1 MASCD
6 ETCAEPL
13 RRARARGAPV
23 LLVHVQGALPECVRV
38 ELTEW
43 QLARHEPPAADVRR
57 AFQKYDGNNS
67 GQLDAAELRAALQD
81 LGLRHN
87 TAEAA
92 RVLREYDG
100 GGG

>member
-43 QLARHEPPAADVRR
+43 QLARHAPPAHP
-57 AFQKYDGNNS
+57 YPYPNPT
-67 GQLDAAELRAALQD
+67 LTLP
-81 LGLRHN
+81 
-87 TAEAA
+87 
-92 RVLREYDG
+92 
-100 GGG
+100 